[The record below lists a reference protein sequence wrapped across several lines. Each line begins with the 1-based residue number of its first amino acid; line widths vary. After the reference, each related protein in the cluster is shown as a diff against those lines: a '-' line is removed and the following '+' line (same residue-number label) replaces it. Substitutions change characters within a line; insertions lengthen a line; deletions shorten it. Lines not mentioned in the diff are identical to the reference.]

1 MNRLLLALCVVALVV
16 AGKGGKGKGK
26 GKKDDGK
33 FGVSTPRLLWV
44 RTPDIYIV
52 CLPSYSKFL
61 TSTYSYR
68 HHVLQYVLQ
77 FVTPVSVLVSSL

>member
-44 RTPDIYIV
+44 RTR
-52 CLPSYSKFL
+52 L
-61 TSTYSYR
+61 
-68 HHVLQYVLQ
+68 LQYVM
-77 FVTPVSVLVSSL
+77 PVLVSNL

>member
-33 FGVSTPRLLWV
+33 FGVSTYTSCGLRPL
-44 RTPDIYIV
+44 IY
-52 CLPSYSKFL
+52 
-61 TSTYSYR
+61 
-68 HHVLQYVLQ
+68 
-77 FVTPVSVLVSSL
+77 SVFAKL